1 MSTGAVGSGA
11 SLGNLERYLWG
22 VTPSLMAWPAVA
34 MGGGPGAFVVAITLG
49 IVFVVDRSFAR
60 RRLLPPWYMCA
71 AAQNPGPKTRP
82 APEPDLALPLLRTR
96 SGHSQLTDSST

>member
-1 MSTGAVGSGA
+1 MASGA
-11 SLGNLERYLWG
+11 SRGNLERYLWG

-34 MGGGPGAFVVAITLG
+34 MGGGPGAFVVAVTLG

-71 AAQNPGPKTRP
+71 AVQYPGRAT
-82 APEPDLALPLLRTR
+82 
-96 SGHSQLTDSST
+96 QLT